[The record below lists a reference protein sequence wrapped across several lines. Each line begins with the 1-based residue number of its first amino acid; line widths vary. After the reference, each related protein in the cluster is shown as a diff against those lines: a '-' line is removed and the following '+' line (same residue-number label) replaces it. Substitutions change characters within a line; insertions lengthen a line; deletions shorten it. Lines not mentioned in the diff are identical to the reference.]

1 MHLCRYQ
8 MRAADIIFSAGICFV
23 QVPHMPVKETVTV
36 MLHEEEIGRLEQFV
50 EKLLAGY
57 NSLKVEYDRL
67 QQELRLHK
75 EQNRELRELADKF
88 QAEKETM
95 YNRVTGLIDRIDV
108 WEKEN
113 EQGKEMIQP
122 AKNIPAEAV
131 VDDQNSLF
139 SMGVETNQKPAV
151 G

>member
-1 MHLCRYQ
+1 
-8 MRAADIIFSAGICFV
+8 
-23 QVPHMPVKETVTV
+23 

-57 NSLKVEYDRL
+57 NSLKAEYDRL
-67 QQELRLHK
+67 QQALRLQE

-88 QAEKETM
+88 QAEKEIM
-95 YNRVTGLIDRIDV
+95 YNRVTGLIERIDV

-113 EQGKEMIQP
+113 EQGREMIQP